1 MRYAILSDIH
11 GNREALEAILRDAA
25 QQRPDA
31 YVCLGDVVGYGPE
44 PNECVARV
52 RSLGGTVLAGN
63 HDLAAVGA
71 LDIDTFSPLA
81 RAAIE
86 WTVHVLSDEARQWLS
101 ELPLRFE
108 SPAFL
113 AVHGSPRDPVEEY
126 ILDLP
131 TALAVFSAHAFAVCL
146 VGHSHIPGAF
156 ILEEDGAVAA
166 RTLLPEDTV
175 HLEPTSRYILNV
187 GSVGQPRD
195 GDPRASYL
203 LLDTAAR
210 TATLHRV
217 HYAIEV
223 TQKKIV
229 AEGLPISLARRLSIG
244 L

>member
-11 GNREALEAILRDAA
+11 ANREALEAVLRDVA
-25 QQRPDA
+25 QHRPDA
-31 YVCLGDVVGYGPE
+31 YLCLGDVVGYGPE

-86 WTVHVLSDEARQWLS
+86 WTARVLSDEARHWLS

-108 SPAFL
+108 CPAFL

-131 TALAVFSAHAFAVCL
+131 TALAVFSAHAFDVCL
-146 VGHSHIPGAF
+146 VGHSHIPGVF

-166 RTLLPEDTV
+166 RTLPPRDTV
-175 HLEPTSRYILNV
+175 HLERTSRYILNV

-195 GDPRASYL
+195 GDPRASYM

-217 HYAIEV
+217 PYAIGV